1 MTPMH
6 TPAPPLDQLPAS
18 EEAAVWAYRLI
29 LGREP
34 ESAAIVHD
42 HVRQSESLQA
52 LRERF
57 LECSEFTQRYRTV
70 ERERGRNV
78 SVFPPCAI
86 QTHVDAETGARLF
99 EHVSRSWTRFG
110 KTEPYWSVMSEPQY
124 LMNRIGENREAF
136 LGSGRENVERLLATL
151 RRNGV
156 ALDPHWEVLELGCGL
171 GRNTRWLAP
180 LFRRIFAVDVSPS
193 HLRLA
198 QSLNADAPQASR
210 VEWIALGHP
219 AEIEALPACD
229 LFFSMIVLQHDP
241 PPLIGRLLEAAAD
254 KLRPG
259 GYAFFQ
265 VPTYQRGY
273 SFDAKS
279 YLALRADEPDIEMH
293 AFPQAEV
300 FRIFRERGC
309 VPLEVFEDGLS
320 GHRDNHRSNTFLFRK
335 LADDENPAHL
345 LARSDAHAQALEA
358 QIARMDENARREHAA
373 AQAAL
378 ADAARY
384 AAELEAE
391 RTELK
396 RALATETRENL
407 PSTDSVPGEP

>member
-1 MTPMH
+1 MH
-6 TPAPPLDQLPAS
+6 TPVPPLDQVPAT

-42 HVRQSESLQA
+42 HVQQSGTLQA

-78 SVFPPCAI
+78 SVFPPCVI
-86 QTHVDAETGARLF
+86 QTRVDAGTAARLF
-99 EHVSRSWTRFG
+99 DHVARGWTRFG
-110 KTEPYWSVMSEPQY
+110 ETEPYWSVMSEPRY
-124 LMNRIGENREAF
+124 LMEHIGQSRDAF
-136 LGSGRENVERLLATL
+136 LESGRENVERLLATL

-156 ALDPHWEVLELGCGL
+156 TLDPQWEVLELGCGL
-171 GRNTRWLAP
+171 GRNTRWLAS
-180 LFRRIFAVDVSPS
+180 LFRRIFAVDVSAS

-198 QSLNADAPQASR
+198 RSLNSDAPQSGR
-210 VEWIALGHP
+210 VEWIALEHP
-219 AEIEALPACD
+219 AGIEALPECD
-229 LFFSMIVLQHDP
+229 LFFSMIVLQHNP
-241 PPLIGRLLEAAAD
+241 PPLIRRLLEAAAE

-273 SFDAKS
+273 SFDPES

-293 AFPQAEV
+293 AFPQDEV

-309 VPLEVFEDGLS
+309 IPLEVFEDGLS
-320 GHRDNHRSNTFLFRK
+320 GHRDNHRSNSFLFRK
-335 LADDENPAHL
+335 LADGEDPARA
-345 LARSDAHAQALEA
+345 LARSEAYARSLEA
-358 QIARMDENARREHAA
+358 QIARMDEDARREHHA

-384 AAELEAE
+384 AAALETE
-391 RTELK
+391 RAGLK
-396 RALATETRENL
+396 HALAAETRENL
-407 PSTDSVPGEP
+407 LSTDSAPGDP